1 MIKSKKR
8 LFISLILIVIFIIF
22 ALYIK
27 NYTNDSKK
35 DSVRGTIPFEKME
48 YKRPDIKS
56 VCENINTYNDKLLT
70 CKNAKEQLN
79 VFNNVDKIYQDFYS
93 TLTIAKL
100 RNNIDSSDEFYSK
113 EYKYLM
119 SKSVDVDMAYKD
131 FQDTFVNSKFSKE
144 LKKEIGKDGFNYLKN
159 IGKLNSEEVESLLK
173 KEQDLVVK
181 YEDLLS
187 KSTVSVDGMEIDFEE
202 AMSKPNLTYEEYVKI
217 YSDYLKKYNPIFGN
231 IFLELVQTRTEIAT
245 KLGFKNY
252 TDYAYL
258 NLNKD
263 YSQED
268 ARKFRSEVKEYIVPL
283 YRKVTSQPSDSSI
296 YIKAYKNRSF
306 RKFDKVLEDISPKLK
321 ECFNYMKKY
330 DLYDYSSGK
339 NKSPGGYTTYIT
351 KYKAPFLFNTW
362 DNSFLGV
369 TSFAHEF
376 GHFFNYYNSINS
388 NNTIQ
393 PSIDICEVHS
403 TSLEILFYKYFD
415 EFFGKQ
421 SEAIKKEHLS
431 IVLNTIIDACLYDEF
446 QEIIYKNPYM
456 SLNDINKLFFDLE
469 EEYGVSNKILKDKN
483 APFWI
488 LVSHNFQVPFYY
500 LSYGLASDVSL
511 QIWELSQ
518 GDYRKAVD
526 VYMDFLNQNTDAGFK
541 DVVEKVN
548 LQSPFKSGNL
558 EEISSALYDYF
569 GIENPLKLEN
579 AS

>member
-1 MIKSKKR
+1 
-8 LFISLILIVIFIIF
+8 
-22 ALYIK
+22 
-27 NYTNDSKK
+27 
-35 DSVRGTIPFEKME
+35 
-48 YKRPDIKS
+48 
-56 VCENINTYNDKLLT
+56 
-70 CKNAKEQLN
+70 
-79 VFNNVDKIYQDFYS
+79 
-93 TLTIAKL
+93 
-100 RNNIDSSDEFYSK
+100 
-113 EYKYLM
+113 
-119 SKSVDVDMAYKD
+119 
-131 FQDTFVNSKFSKE
+131 KE
-144 LKKEIGKDGFNYLKN
+144 LEKELGNDTFNYLKN
-159 IGKLNSEEVESLLK
+159 IGKLNSKEVEGLLK

-181 YEDLLS
+181 YEDLLA
-187 KSTVSVDGMEIDFEE
+187 KSTVSIDGIEVDFEE
-202 AMSKPNLTYEEYVKI
+202 ALSRPNLSPEEYVKI

-231 IFLELVQTRTEIAT
+231 IFLELIQTRTEIAS
-245 KLGFKNY
+245 KQGFKNY
-252 TDYAYL
+252 IDYAYM

-263 YSQED
+263 YSQEE
-268 ARKFRSEVKEYIVPL
+268 AKKFRQDVKDYIVPL
-283 YRKVTSQPSDSSI
+283 YREISSKPSDSSI
-296 YIKAYKNRSF
+296 YIKVYKNRSF

-321 ECFNYMKKY
+321 ESFDYMKKY

-339 NKSPGGYTTYIT
+339 NKSPGGYTTYIN

-376 GHFFNYYNSINS
+376 GHFYNYYNSINL
-388 NNTIQ
+388 NNKMQ
-393 PSIDICEVHS
+393 PSIDVCEVHS

-415 EFFGKQ
+415 DFFGKQ

-469 EEYGVSNKILKDKN
+469 EEYGVSNNILREKN

-511 QIWELSQ
+511 QIWQLSQ
-518 GDYRKAVD
+518 EDYRKAVD

-548 LQSPFKSGNL
+548 LQLPFQDGNL
-558 EEISSALYDYF
+558 EEISSTLYDYF
-569 GIENPLKLEN
+569 GIDNPLELKN